1 MPLRQ
6 ITLATKHQLA
16 LLLLTLACWLLT
28 GCTFNQVQPF
38 SKGLQPN
45 SDYAVLVYGL
55 GVEGAWT
62 APRFAVTLD
71 EYSLQTQAITG
82 NCWHY
87 NRTVASVPAPK
98 KGIEY
103 FAFKAPAGHYVY
115 SAFNGATLDRA
126 SSAFHAPPGQI
137 TYIGDFI
144 LKENRSVT
152 LVSDI
157 AQSKA
162 ALMSALPDIKGEI
175 RQAEST
181 PVPSPAAFLCTP

>member
-1 MPLRQ
+1 MR
-6 ITLATKHQLA
+6 TKYQPA
-16 LLLLTLACWLLT
+16 LLSLTLACWFLT
-28 GCTFNQVQPF
+28 ACTLNQVQPF
-38 SKGLQPN
+38 SKGLQPS

-71 EYSLQTQAITG
+71 EYNLQAGAITG

-87 NRTVASVPAPK
+87 NRTVASVPATQ

-115 SAFNGATLDRA
+115 SAFNGAPLDRA
-126 SSAFHAPPGQI
+126 SSAFHVPPGQI

-144 LKENRSVT
+144 LKRNQSVA
-152 LVSDI
+152 LVSNI